1 MGKFYVEKQSDGT
14 YAIKTYLNNYYV
26 QADINDTTSGILH
39 ACGTSVGTW
48 EKFALEASN
57 TSAIPGNS
65 QPEETTTQPTVETT
79 TTQPVTETTTEAV
92 KKPQTEGKLIS
103 KNKAVTVSGNENDTF
118 TGKNI
123 VDGDDGTRWSSD
135 FADNAWVCIDLGKTY
150 EINNVVLKWEAAY
163 ATEYR
168 IEISN
173 DGMSWTT
180 AKT

>member
-1 MGKFYVEKQSDGT
+1 MLLKH
-14 YAIKTYLNNYYV
+14 I

-103 KNKAVTVSGNENDTF
+103 KNKTVTVSGNENDTF

-135 FADNAWVCIDLGKTY
+135 FADNAWACIDLGKTY

-180 AKT
+180 AKTLNNQTG